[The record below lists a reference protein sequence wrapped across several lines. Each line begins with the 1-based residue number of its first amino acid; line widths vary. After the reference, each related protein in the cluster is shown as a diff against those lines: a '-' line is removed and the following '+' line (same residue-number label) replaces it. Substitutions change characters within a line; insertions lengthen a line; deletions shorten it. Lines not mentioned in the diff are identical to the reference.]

1 MNTRVKFIK
10 TDNGI
15 VSIQTT
21 FPTINGVEQPMEMVI
36 AIEQEGKDIV
46 YNFKKEQA
54 RVLFKEMK
62 RAVGLMDF
70 IG

>member
-36 AIEQEGKDIV
+36 AIEREGKDIV
-46 YNFKKEQA
+46 FNIKKEQA
-54 RVLFKEMK
+54 KTLLKEMK
-62 RAVGLMDF
+62 RAVGLVDF
-70 IG
+70 MG